1 VDARPRLRPVGNG
14 PRIMFY
20 AHDGQ
25 GLGHSRRNLAIARAL
40 VTLEPRSSVLLAS
53 SVEHSLLSDP
63 DLPIDVLRLPG
74 IRKRAQ
80 GHYEARRLQLPEDEV
95 FELRAEILAAAV
107 RSFRPDVLVV
117 DRHPLGIGGEL
128 APALD
133 IHRARGGRALLGLR
147 DILDEPARVR
157 AEWDRTRMNDAIAEF
172 YQQVL
177 VYGCQEILDP
187 VREYAIPL
195 GVASLIR
202 FCGYVVGELGA
213 ASAPF
218 GGSSAQRPAVLATVG
233 GGEDG
238 FPVLEAFLQASVGAG
253 WDALAV
259 AGPHCPADRF
269 EALRS
274 AAEASGGRVM
284 HAVADLPSL
293 LMSTDAVVCM
303 GGYNTLIEALASG
316 AATVCV
322 PRSEPRTEQLIRA
335 RAFEQRSLLH
345 MVEPEDVS
353 AAEMRRTVEDAL
365 GEAAVVTRADRVRH
379 ARRVLDLGGATRAAH
394 SVAEAV

>member
-1 VDARPRLRPVGNG
+1 
-14 PRIMFY
+14 MFY

-40 VTLEPRSSVLLAS
+40 VTMEPHSSVLLAS

-117 DRHPLGIGGEL
+117 DRHPLGIQGEL
-128 APALD
+128 EPALD

-147 DILDEPARVR
+147 DILDEPARAR
-157 AEWDRTRMNDAIAEF
+157 EEWDRTGMNAAIGEF

-177 VYGCQEILDP
+177 VYGCQDILDP
-187 VREYAIPL
+187 VREYAIPME
-195 GVASLIR
+195 VASLIR
-202 FCGYVVGELGA
+202 FCGYVVGELGTAPAPSVGSA
-213 ASAPF
+213 AP
-218 GGSSAQRPAVLATVG
+218 RPTVLATVG

-253 WDALAV
+253 WNALAV
-259 AGPHCPADRF
+259 AGPNCPADRF

-274 AAEASGGRVM
+274 TAERSGGRVM

-316 AATVCV
+316 ATTVCV
-322 PRSEPRTEQLIRA
+322 PRTEPRTEQLIRA
-335 RAFEQRSLLH
+335 RAFERRSLLH

-353 AAEMRRTVEDAL
+353 AAGMRRTVDNAL
-365 GEAAVVTRADRVRH
+365 GEATVVTREDRVRH
-379 ARRVLDLGGATRAAH
+379 ARQVLDLGGATRAAS

>member
-1 VDARPRLRPVGNG
+1 MDARPRLRLVGNG

-80 GHYEARRLQLPEDEV
+80 GRYEARRLQLPLDEV

-117 DRHPLGIGGEL
+117 DRHPMGIQGEL
-128 APALD
+128 EPALE

-147 DILDEPARVR
+147 DILDEPARAR
-157 AEWDRTRMNDAIAEF
+157 EEWDRTGMNTAIAEF

-177 VYGCQEILDP
+177 VYGCREILDP

-202 FCGYVVGELGA
+202 FCGYVVGELGTA
-213 ASAPF
+213 PAPGGSAPK
-218 GGSSAQRPAVLATVG
+218 RPTVLATVG

-253 WDALAV
+253 WNALAV

-274 AAEASGGRVM
+274 AAETSGGRVM

-322 PRSEPRTEQLIRA
+322 PRTEPRTEQLIRA
-335 RAFEQRSLLH
+335 RAFERRSLLH

-353 AAEMRRTVEDAL
+353 AGGMRRTVDNAL

-379 ARRVLDLGGATRAAH
+379 ARQVLDLGGAARAAL